1 MNKYREILKL
11 ADMMKAVS
19 IPYKIIS
26 GMGGYMMKYPEEER
40 CVCSIIEH
48 DYSYGHN
55 ADRLEIMGLLTEEE
69 KREDS
74 AYISGRHR
82 YNERHC
88 VKGWLTADDIFNR
101 ISTDWNTRTK
111 KQYGIQ

>member
-26 GMGGYMMKYPEEER
+26 GMGGYIMKYPEEER

-48 DYSYGHN
+48 DYSYGQ
-55 ADRLEIMGLLTEEE
+55 A
-69 KREDS
+69 
-74 AYISGRHR
+74 
-82 YNERHC
+82 
-88 VKGWLTADDIFNR
+88 
-101 ISTDWNTRTK
+101 
-111 KQYGIQ
+111 